1 MARPI
6 AARRG
11 QVVWIGA
18 ELSAAVGGAEGA
30 EVTRR
35 VQAIVRRAVLGDRH
49 PDGSQD
55 PVYPDDRAPER

>member
-11 QVVWIGA
+11 QVVWIDA
-18 ELSAAVGGAEGA
+18 KLSAAVGGAEGA

-35 VQAIVRRAVLGDRH
+35 VQAIVRRAVLGERH
-49 PDGSQD
+49 PDVAQD
-55 PVYPDDRAPER
+55 PVYPDDRGGAR